1 MNTTAPTHWQSE
13 AWNWVVQQTSTTAQA
28 IQDHFPHVAEQ
39 GEYDRREAEWWT
51 AGFWPGLLWLVQST
65 PSSLTLATEADSA
78 YDKEMSTGEQA
89 TERSSALSSWAE
101 SCEVQLEQCLHDPEK
116 VDHDLGFT
124 WLLSGVAHYRLS
136 GNTESRR
143 RGLLAANLL
152 AARYNVRG
160 RYIRAWNF
168 GSPLMDTRGVAII
181 DSMMNLP
188 LLYWASKETG
198 DPRYQ
203 ALAME
208 HADTV
213 AKEFVREDHSICHAV
228 EFDPWTG
235 EKLKEHGGQG
245 FAPGSAWARGTAW
258 ALHGFTLSYAYTGE
272 QRYLDIAKQTAQF
285 FLTELGEEIV
295 PFWDFRAPDEH
306 RIAWDSSAAAIA
318 ASGLLELARHVPE
331 NEQSFYQ
338 RAGELIVRGLYE
350 QFSSKEIGGEGL
362 IAKGTVHY
370 PEQKYLN
377 VSIIYGDYFFAE
389 ALVKLQGKQGLF
401 TPDAY

>member
-1 MNTTAPTHWQSE
+1 MNTTAPIVWQTE
-13 AWNWVVQQTSTTAQA
+13 AWNWVVQQTSTTATV
-28 IQDHFPHVAEQ
+28 IQDQFPHVAEQ

-51 AGFWPGLLWLVQST
+51 AGFWPGLLWLVHST
-65 PSSLTLATEADSA
+65 PASPNSATDSSTQ
-78 YDKEMSTGEQA
+78 EQA
-89 TERSSALSSWAE
+89 INNRIDVSAWAE
-101 SCEVQLEQCLHDPEK
+101 SCEVQLEQCLYDPEK

-136 GNTESRR
+136 GNLESRR

-168 GSPLMDTRGVAII
+168 GSTFMDTRGVAII

-203 ALAME
+203 ALAIE
-208 HADTV
+208 HADTI

-228 EFDPWTG
+228 EFDPFTG
-235 EKLKEHGGQG
+235 EKVKEHGGQG

-258 ALHGFTLSYAYTGE
+258 ALHGFALSYAYTGE
-272 QRYLDIAKQTAQF
+272 QRYLEIAKQTAQF
-285 FLTELGEEIV
+285 FLTELGEDIV

-331 NEQSFYQ
+331 QEQSFYQ
-338 RAGELIVRGLYE
+338 RAGELLVQGLYE
-350 QFSSKEIGGEGL
+350 QFSSRETGGEGL
-362 IAKGTVHY
+362 ISKGTVHY

-401 TPDAY
+401 TPEAY

>member
-1 MNTTAPTHWQSE
+1 MNTTAPTVWQTE
-13 AWNWVVQQTSTTAQA
+13 AWNWVVQQTSTTATV
-28 IQDHFPHVAEQ
+28 IQDQFPHVAEQ

-51 AGFWPGLLWLVQST
+51 AGFWPGLLWLVHST
-65 PSSLTLATEADSA
+65 PARPNSATDSSTQ
-78 YDKEMSTGEQA
+78 EQA
-89 TERSSALSSWAE
+89 INNRIDVSAWAE
-101 SCEVQLEQCLHDPEK
+101 SCEVQLEQCLYDPEK

-136 GNTESRR
+136 GNLESRR

-168 GSPLMDTRGVAII
+168 GSTFMDTRGVAII

-203 ALAME
+203 ALARE
-208 HADTV
+208 HADTI

-228 EFDPWTG
+228 EFDPFTG
-235 EKLKEHGGQG
+235 EKVKEHGGQG

-258 ALHGFTLSYAYTGE
+258 ALHGFALSYAYTGE
-272 QRYLDIAKQTAQF
+272 QRYLEIAKQTAQF
-285 FLTELGEEIV
+285 FLTELGEDIV

-331 NEQSFYQ
+331 QEQSFYQ
-338 RAGELIVRGLYE
+338 RAGELLVQGLYE
-350 QFSSKEIGGEGL
+350 QFSSRETGGEGL
-362 IAKGTVHY
+362 ISKGTVHY

-401 TPDAY
+401 TPEAY

>member
-1 MNTTAPTHWQSE
+1 MNTTAPIVWQTE
-13 AWNWVVQQTSTTAQA
+13 AWNWVVQQTSTTATV
-28 IQDHFPHVAEQ
+28 IQDQFPHVAEQ

-51 AGFWPGLLWLVQST
+51 AGFWPGLLWLVHST
-65 PSSLTLATEADSA
+65 PARPNSATDF
-78 YDKEMSTGEQA
+78 STQEQA
-89 TERSSALSSWAE
+89 INNRIDVSAWAE
-101 SCEVQLEQCLHDPEK
+101 SCEVQLEQCLYDPEK

-136 GNTESRR
+136 GNLESRR

-168 GSPLMDTRGVAII
+168 GSTFMDTRGVAII

-203 ALAME
+203 ALAIE
-208 HADTV
+208 HADTI

-228 EFDPWTG
+228 EFDPFTG
-235 EKLKEHGGQG
+235 EKVKEHGGQG

-258 ALHGFTLSYAYTGE
+258 ALHGFALSYAYTGE
-272 QRYLDIAKQTAQF
+272 QRYLEIAKQTAQF
-285 FLTELGEEIV
+285 FLTELGEDIV

-331 NEQSFYQ
+331 QEQSFYQ
-338 RAGELIVRGLYE
+338 RAGELLVQGLYE
-350 QFSSKEIGGEGL
+350 QFSSRETGGEGL
-362 IAKGTVHY
+362 ISKGTVHY

-401 TPDAY
+401 TPEAY

>member
-1 MNTTAPTHWQSE
+1 MNTTAPTVWQTE
-13 AWNWVVQQTSTTAQA
+13 AWNWVVQQTSTTATV
-28 IQDHFPHVAEQ
+28 IQDQFPHVAEQ

-51 AGFWPGLLWLVQST
+51 AGFWPGLLWLVHST
-65 PSSLTLATEADSA
+65 PARPNSATDSSTQ
-78 YDKEMSTGEQA
+78 EQA
-89 TERSSALSSWAE
+89 INNRIDVSAWAE
-101 SCEVQLEQCLHDPEK
+101 SCEVQLEQCLYDPEK

-136 GNTESRR
+136 GNLESRR

-168 GSPLMDTRGVAII
+168 GSTFMDTRGVAII

-203 ALAME
+203 ALAIE
-208 HADTV
+208 HADTI

-228 EFDPWTG
+228 EFDPFTG
-235 EKLKEHGGQG
+235 EKVKEHGGQG

-258 ALHGFTLSYAYTGE
+258 ALHGFALSYAYTGE
-272 QRYLDIAKQTAQF
+272 QRYLEIAKQTAQF
-285 FLTELGEEIV
+285 FLTELGEDIV

-331 NEQSFYQ
+331 QEQSFYQ
-338 RAGELIVRGLYE
+338 RAGELLVQGLYE
-350 QFSSKEIGGEGL
+350 QFSSRETGGEGL
-362 IAKGTVHY
+362 ISKGTVHY

-401 TPDAY
+401 TPEAY

>member
-1 MNTTAPTHWQSE
+1 MNTTAPTVWQTE
-13 AWNWVVQQTSTTAQA
+13 AWNWVVQQTSTTATV
-28 IQDHFPHVAEQ
+28 IQDQFPHVAEQ

-51 AGFWPGLLWLVQST
+51 AGFWPGLLWLVHST
-65 PSSLTLATEADSA
+65 PARPNSATDSSTQ
-78 YDKEMSTGEQA
+78 EQA
-89 TERSSALSSWAE
+89 INNHIDVSAWAE
-101 SCEVQLEQCLHDPEK
+101 SCEVQLEQCLYDPEK

-136 GNTESRR
+136 GNLESRR

-168 GSPLMDTRGVAII
+168 GSTFMDTRGVAII

-203 ALAME
+203 ALAIE
-208 HADTV
+208 HADTI

-228 EFDPWTG
+228 EFDPFTG
-235 EKLKEHGGQG
+235 EKVKEHGGQG

-258 ALHGFTLSYAYTGE
+258 ALHGFALSYAYTGE
-272 QRYLDIAKQTAQF
+272 QRYLEIAKQTAQF
-285 FLTELGEEIV
+285 FLTELGEDIV

-331 NEQSFYQ
+331 QEQSFYQ
-338 RAGELIVRGLYE
+338 RAGELLVQGLYE
-350 QFSSKEIGGEGL
+350 QFSSRETGGEGL
-362 IAKGTVHY
+362 ISKGTVHY

-401 TPDAY
+401 TPEAY

>member
-1 MNTTAPTHWQSE
+1 MNTTAPTVWQTE
-13 AWNWVVQQTSTTAQA
+13 AWNWVVQQTSTTATV
-28 IQDHFPHVAEQ
+28 IQDQFPHVAEQ

-51 AGFWPGLLWLVQST
+51 AGFWPGLLWLVHST
-65 PSSLTLATEADSA
+65 PARPNSATDSSTQ
-78 YDKEMSTGEQA
+78 EQA
-89 TERSSALSSWAE
+89 INNRIDVSTWAE
-101 SCEVQLEQCLHDPEK
+101 SCEVQLEQCLYDPEK

-136 GNTESRR
+136 GNLESRR

-168 GSPLMDTRGVAII
+168 GSTFMDTRGVAII

-203 ALAME
+203 ALAIE
-208 HADTV
+208 HADTI

-228 EFDPWTG
+228 EFDPFTG
-235 EKLKEHGGQG
+235 EKVKEHGGQG

-258 ALHGFTLSYAYTGE
+258 ALHGFALSYAYTGE
-272 QRYLDIAKQTAQF
+272 QRYLEIAKQTAQF
-285 FLTELGEEIV
+285 FLTELGEDIV

-331 NEQSFYQ
+331 QEQSFYQ
-338 RAGELIVRGLYE
+338 RAGELLVQGLYE
-350 QFSSKEIGGEGL
+350 QFSSRETGGEGL
-362 IAKGTVHY
+362 ISKGTVHY

-401 TPDAY
+401 TPEAY